1 MKSAKF
7 KFSEGTLGATIVG
20 TVMITGMVAAVIFAS
35 NNSGSLQGGFA
46 SGDRYPAKAFVI
58 KRLGSTKANTISED
72 INTTSGLSV
81 DVNFDEVRQKLKL
94 KITDPSGKPMKR
106 VSVDARARKVG
117 QKHPPKRFALKEY
130 PQGEYRSDAMGLE
143 KGGWVL
149 SVSAYD
155 LYARGENK
163 LLFHTERPLFVK

>member
-20 TVMITGMVAAVIFAS
+20 IVMITGMVAAVIFAS
-35 NNSGSLQGGFA
+35 NNAGSARGGFA
-46 SGDRYPAKAFVI
+46 SGNKYPAKAFVV
-58 KRLGSTKANTISED
+58 KRLGSLKANTVSEN
-72 INTTSGLSV
+72 INSTSGLSV
-81 DVNFDEVRQKLKL
+81 DVNYDEARQKLKL

-106 VSVDARARKVG
+106 VSVNAHARKVG
-117 QKHPPKRFALKEY
+117 QQQQPRRFDFKEY
-130 PQGEYRSDAMGLE
+130 AKGEYRSDALGLE

>member
-7 KFSEGTLGATIVG
+7 KFSEETLGATIVG
-20 TVMITGMVAAVIFAS
+20 VAMITGMVAAIIFAS
-35 NNSGSLQGGFA
+35 NNVGSVRGGFA
-46 SGDRYPAKAFVI
+46 SGNKYPAKAFVV
-58 KRLGSTKANTISED
+58 KRLGSLKANTISED
-72 INTTSGLSV
+72 INTAGGLSV

-106 VSVDARARKVG
+106 VSVKARARKVD
-117 QKHPPKRFALKEY
+117 QQHPPKSFALKEY
-130 PQGEYRSDAMGLE
+130 PKGEYRSDSLGLD

-155 LYARGENK
+155 LFARGENK

>member
-7 KFSEGTLGATIVG
+7 KFPEGTLGATLVG
-20 TVMITGMVAAVIFAS
+20 VVMITGMVAAVIFAS
-35 NNSGSLQGGFA
+35 NNSGSLRGGFA
-46 SGDRYPAKAFVI
+46 SGGKYPAKAFVV
-58 KRLGSTKANTISED
+58 KRQGSLKTNTVSED
-72 INTTSGLSV
+72 IKTASGLSV
-81 DVNFDEVRQKLKL
+81 DVNFDEARQKLNL
-94 KITDPSGKPMKR
+94 KITEPSGKPMMR
-106 VSVDARARKVG
+106 VSVNARARKVG
-117 QKHPPKRFALKEY
+117 QQQTSKRFALKEY
-130 PQGEYRSDAMGLE
+130 PKGEYRSDAMGLE

>member
-1 MKSAKF
+1 MKSAKI

-20 TVMITGMVAAVIFAS
+20 TMMITGMVAAVIFA
-35 NNSGSLQGGFA
+35 NNNAGSSRGGFA
-46 SGDRYPAKAFVI
+46 SGNKYPAKAFIV
-58 KRLGSTKANTISED
+58 KRLGSLKANTVSED
-72 INTTSGLSV
+72 INSTSGLSV
-81 DVNFDEVRQKLKL
+81 DVNYDEARQKLKL

-106 VSVDARARKVG
+106 VSVKAHARKVG
-117 QKHPPKRFALKEY
+117 QKYPPRRFAFKEY
-130 PQGEYRSDAMGLE
+130 PKGEYRSDAMGLE

-163 LLFHTERPLFVK
+163 LLFHTERPLFIK